1 MREAENRREVMEAIE
16 AADRAVMSLERAR
29 DELSSAR
36 SWGMWDLFGGGFV
49 STLCKHSRMDDAKAA
64 MNEAK
69 GHLRTL
75 KRELLDVSI
84 TEDFKLEVGDFLS
97 FADYFFD
104 GFIADFM
111 VQTKINDA
119 ASQVEAAIDNVK
131 KIRGSLKKM
140 LNELDGRAYIEGGI
154 E

>member
-36 SWGMWDLFGGGFV
+36 NWGMWDIFGGGLI
-49 STLCKHSRMDDAKAA
+49 STLCKHSRMDEAKAA
-64 MNEAK
+64 MKEAK

-75 KRELLDVSI
+75 KRELLDVQI

-104 GFIADFM
+104 GFLADFM
-111 VQTKINDA
+111 VQSKINDA
-119 ASQVEAAIDNVK
+119 SDQVEEAIANVK
-131 KIRGSLKKM
+131 KIRGSLNGM
-140 LNELDGRAYIEGGI
+140 LQELDGRSYIEGGI